1 MVGEF
6 LPPQLIY
13 KGKTKASLPS
23 SVKFPEGWD
32 LTFTSNHWANE
43 TTMKAYVEKIIV
55 PFVNSKRKQ
64 LRLNA
69 DHRALAIVDKFKG
82 QCTPLIVEILDSNNI
97 DVVYAPA
104 NCTDRLQPTD
114 LSINK
119 PAKHFL
125 KEKFQ
130 LWYAEQVV
138 KQEEET
144 KVLKPVAFPMKIM
157 KLLGAKWLIEFYDYV
172 VGKPEIVKNGF
183 KAAGI
188 TDALGPKSK

>member
-1 MVGEF
+1 M
-6 LPPQLIY
+6 L
-13 KGKTKASLPS
+13 K
-23 SVKFPEGWD
+23 
-32 LTFTSNHWANE
+32 
-43 TTMKAYVEKIIV
+43 KIIV

-69 DHRALAIVDKFKG
+69 DYRALAIVDKFKG

-144 KVLKPVAFPMKIM
+144 KVLKASGISN
-157 KLLGAKWLIEFYDYV
+157 ENH
-172 VGKPEIVKNGF
+172 E
-183 KAAGI
+183 AARGQAA
-188 TDALGPKSK
+188 D